1 MADNVINYHLPVEAA
16 DSPIYFVQEDFDMV
30 FGGLGDVLRDVGA
43 DADLGALGR
52 MGITTG
58 VNLST
63 VAERYE
69 DDEGMSD
76 AELPDDST
84 TQPRQKY
91 PAFIPYGQSAVGTP
105 TYAPAKKTKKVTR
118 RRLVTRTKTVQELF
132 PSFDPKKPLNF
143 VEIFG
148 QRAKKPSRIW
158 NRDLPTLR
166 KRT

>member
-1 MADNVINYHLPVEAA
+1 MARSKRPTHP
-16 DSPIYFVQEDFDMV
+16 FVSQEDFDMV

-43 DADLGALGR
+43 GADLGALGR
-52 MGITTG
+52 LGINTG
-58 VNLST
+58 VTLST
-63 VAERYE
+63 AVERYE
-69 DDEGMSD
+69 DDEGMSE

-84 TQPRQKY
+84 TQPRQQY

-105 TYAPAKKTKKVTR
+105 TFAPAKKTKKVIK

-132 PSFDPKKPLNF
+132 PMFDPSKPLNL

-166 KRT
+166 KRTQAQTHL

>member
-1 MADNVINYHLPVEAA
+1 
-16 DSPIYFVQEDFDMV
+16 MV

-43 DADLGALGR
+43 GADLGALGR
-52 MGITTG
+52 MGINTG
-58 VNLST
+58 VTLST

-69 DDEGMSD
+69 DDEGMSE

-84 TQPRQKY
+84 TAHPRQQY
-91 PAFIPYGQSAVGTP
+91 PAFIPYGPSAVGTP
-105 TYAPAKKTKKVTR
+105 TFAPAKKTKKVIK

-132 PSFDPKKPLNF
+132 PSFNPNKPLNF

-166 KRT
+166 KRTKSYLLAY

>member
-1 MADNVINYHLPVEAA
+1 
-16 DSPIYFVQEDFDMV
+16 MV

-52 MGITTG
+52 MGINTG
-58 VNLST
+58 VTLST

-84 TQPRQKY
+84 TQHRQQY
-91 PAFIPYGQSAVGTP
+91 PAFIPYPSAVGTP
-105 TYAPAKKTKKVTR
+105 TFAPAKKTKKVIK

-132 PSFDPKKPLNF
+132 PSFDPNKPLNF

-166 KRT
+166 K

>member
-1 MADNVINYHLPVEAA
+1 
-16 DSPIYFVQEDFDMV
+16 MV

-43 DADLGALGR
+43 GADLGALGR
-52 MGITTG
+52 MGINTG
-58 VNLST
+58 VTLST

-84 TQPRQKY
+84 IHPRQQY
-91 PAFIPYGQSAVGTP
+91 PAFIPYGRSAVGTP
-105 TYAPAKKTKKVTR
+105 TYAPAKKTKKVIR

-132 PSFDPKKPLNF
+132 PSFNPNKPLNF

-166 KRT
+166 KRTKSHLLVY

>member
-1 MADNVINYHLPVEAA
+1 
-16 DSPIYFVQEDFDMV
+16 MV

-43 DADLGALGR
+43 GADLGALGR
-52 MGITTG
+52 MGISTG

-63 VAERYE
+63 VTERYE
-69 DDEGMSD
+69 DDEEMSD

-84 TQPRQKY
+84 AQPQRQY

-105 TYAPAKKTKKVTR
+105 TYTPAKKTKKVTR

-132 PSFDPKKPLNF
+132 PSFNPNKPLNF

-166 KRT
+166 K

>member
-1 MADNVINYHLPVEAA
+1 
-16 DSPIYFVQEDFDMV
+16 MV

-43 DADLGALGR
+43 GADLGALGR
-52 MGITTG
+52 MGINTG
-58 VNLST
+58 VTLST

-84 TQPRQKY
+84 VHPRQQY

-105 TYAPAKKTKKVTR
+105 TYGPAKKTKKVIR
-118 RRLVTRTKTVQELF
+118 RRVVTRTKTVQELF
-132 PSFDPKKPLNF
+132 PSFNPNKPLNF

-166 KRT
+166 KRTKSHLLVY

>member
-1 MADNVINYHLPVEAA
+1 
-16 DSPIYFVQEDFDMV
+16 MV

-43 DADLGALGR
+43 GADLGALGR
-52 MGITTG
+52 MGINTG
-58 VNLST
+58 VTLST

-84 TQPRQKY
+84 THHRQQY
-91 PAFIPYGQSAVGTP
+91 PAFIPYGPSGVGTP
-105 TYAPAKKTKKVTR
+105 TFAPAKKTKKVIK

-132 PSFDPKKPLNF
+132 PSFNPNKPLNF

-166 KRT
+166 KRKKSYLLAY